1 MSIEEEVIGID
12 TQGLT
17 CILQLI
23 LPQEGLSTT
32 DYAEV
37 MDTTITSALEE
48 AVIHFLTGN
57 PACTVC
63 VLHGRRVDT
72 ITADAL
78 DEVTTQSDDQLEEQQ
93 L

>member
-1 MSIEEEVIGID
+1 M
-12 TQGLT
+12 LT
-17 CILQLI
+17 YMPDLI
-23 LPQEGLSTT
+23 LLSEETLTT
-32 DYAEV
+32 AFAVV

-48 AVIHFLTGN
+48 VAIHSLTGN

-78 DEVTTQSDDQLEEQQ
+78 DEVTTQSEDQLEEQQ